1 MYQIVVIDAMKS
13 NKSLLG
19 QRYDYPEFS
28 QSARLHS
35 SKEGARNEIL
45 KLLEQCEPE
54 SIACLCGEH
63 QEKHIEVLA
72 TIDRWGLP
80 VRTGLCKSCG
90 LVRIEPRHNSSI
102 YESIYK
108 NIYWELSHG
117 AKDLTEKRFLLSVK
131 RAKPFADHLINN
143 YKFAGKK
150 LLEIGASYGAGLY
163 RLKDED
169 CKKLVGYD
177 YDKEFLKKGRE
188 YTGLDLRYGGVD
200 EALIDKD
207 KYDLVILRHVFE
219 HFLKPSR
226 ELSSLSELLEEDG
239 MLFIEVPGVFTVS
252 FWYDDLLEYFDF
264 FHPYS
269 YTLSTLKNEMSKS
282 GYVLHKAD
290 EHIYSFWH
298 YKGNSLEIDPAIN
311 EASRVK
317 NHLQHIERKRARR
330 ESFYSA
336 LPVKVILKFAY
347 FGRTFQNWLFKKN

>member
-1 MYQIVVIDAMKS
+1 MKS

-19 QRYDYPEFS
+19 PRYDFPEFS
-28 QSARLHS
+28 QSPCLHF
-35 SKEGARNEIL
+35 SKEEARKEIL

-54 SIACLCGEH
+54 SISCLCGEY
-63 QEKHIEVLA
+63 QDTQTEVLA
-72 TIDRWGLP
+72 TIDRWRLP
-80 VRTGLCKSCG
+80 VRNVLCDSCG
-90 LVRIEPRHNSSI
+90 LVRIEPRHKFSI

-117 AKDLTEKRFLLSVK
+117 AKDLTEKRFLFSVK
-131 RAKPFADHLINN
+131 RAKSFADHLINN

-150 LLEIGASYGAGLY
+150 ILEIGASYGAGLY

-200 EALIDKD
+200 EALIHKD

-219 HFLKPSR
+219 HFLKPGR
-226 ELSSLSELLEEDG
+226 ELGSLSELLEEDG
-239 MLFIEVPGVFTVS
+239 MLFIEVPGVFNVR

-298 YKGNSLEIDPAIN
+298 YKGNSIELDPAIN

-317 NHLQHIERKRARR
+317 NHLQHIERKRAHR
-330 ESFYSA
+330 ELFYST
-336 LPVKVILKFAY
+336 LPGKVILKFAY
-347 FGRTFQNWLFKKN
+347 MGRTIQNRRFKKNQKQ